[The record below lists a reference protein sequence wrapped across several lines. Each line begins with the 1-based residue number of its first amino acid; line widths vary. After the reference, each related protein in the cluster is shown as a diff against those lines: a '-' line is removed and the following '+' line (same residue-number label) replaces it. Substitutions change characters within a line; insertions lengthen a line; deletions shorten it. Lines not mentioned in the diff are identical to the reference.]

1 MRGTFGLGR
10 ILKKGLS
17 QKDNKKAKNTKNN
30 LVNLNSP
37 EVQILQ
43 DEKDKLLVEENKI
56 LEKIDSVNVDTIKL
70 KNQINEFQIKKK
82 KFKTSTLVAE
92 LKDYKNRL
100 NNESN
105 KEKDE
110 KNLNKINSLKNKI
123 EEINKK
129 LTLNSKRKKTLADNI
144 FDINES
150 LKINDEKIEILNEEI
165 KSIKIKIASIEK
177 KITDEIEIEDNNNSK
192 IRRRKVFYSLLF
204 PVFLFGIYFY
214 GIGRERFQVSSDV
227 VVRKS
232 GSSTQTGTSITSIL
246 GLGNQ
251 GSLEDARFLKI
262 YLESPQLLDELYNV
276 FDFKKKYQKNK
287 KDIFTGLKKNATKD
301 DTYKF
306 FRKQIQIILDEV
318 SGSLNIVTFA
328 YDAKTSL
335 EFNNFLI
342 TKSEEFVNKLNQNI
356 YLRQIDFVDQQVTK
370 NRQRVSSDLD
380 DLQNFQRNN
389 LSLNLNQELLA
400 SSSLISSLENK
411 LIDLKLQ
418 LAVLKRQFIDQGA
431 PEIIYQESKIE
442 ELKKQIQEER
452 NLLVSPSGKN
462 FGEKASNLA
471 RLEANYQFSNDLYK
485 SSLAASEKTKLDS
498 KQQQRFMATL
508 SKPFLPEN
516 EWYYWRHKG
525 FLTSVSVLLVSY
537 FLLKFF
543 MGIAD
548 SHNY

>member
-1 MRGTFGLGR
+1 MRGTFGLGK
-10 ILKKGLS
+10 IFKKGLS
-17 QKDNKKAKNTKNN
+17 DKDNKKVKNTKKN
-30 LVNLNSP
+30 LINLNSP
-37 EVQILQ
+37 EIQILQ
-43 DEKDKLLVEENKI
+43 EEKDKLLVEENKI
-56 LEKIDSVNVDTIKL
+56 LEKIDAVNVDTIKL
-70 KNQINEFQIKKK
+70 KNQITEYQIKKK
-82 KFKTSTLVAE
+82 KFKTSNFVTE
-92 LKDYKNRL
+92 LKDYKSRL

-110 KNLNKINSLKNKI
+110 KDLKKINSLKNKV

-144 FDINES
+144 FDTNES

-177 KITDEIEIEDNNNSK
+177 KITDEIEIQDTKNSK
-192 IRRRKVFYSLLF
+192 IRRRKVFFSLLF
-204 PVFLFGIYFY
+204 PVFLFGVYFY

-246 GLGNQ
+246 GIGNQ

-287 KDIFTGLKKNATKD
+287 KDILTGLKNNATKD

-318 SGSLNIVTFA
+318 SGSLNIITFA

-380 DLQNFQRNN
+380 NLKNFQRNN

-418 LAVLKRQFIDQGA
+418 LSVLKRQFIDQGA
-431 PEIIYQESKIE
+431 PEIIYQESQIE
-442 ELKKQIQEER
+442 ELKKQIKEER

-462 FGEKASNLA
+462 FGEKASKLA

-485 SSLAASEKTKLDS
+485 SSLSASEKTKLDS
-498 KQQQRFMATL
+498 QQQQRFMATL

>member
-1 MRGTFGLGR
+1 MRGTFGLGKF
-10 ILKKGLS
+10 LKKGLS
-17 QKDNKKAKNTKNN
+17 QKDNKKSKNTKKN
-30 LVNLNSP
+30 LTNFNSP
-37 EVQILQ
+37 EIQNLQ
-43 DEKDKLLVEENKI
+43 EEKDKLLLEENKI
-56 LEKIDSVNVDTIKL
+56 LEKIDAVNVDSIKL
-70 KNQINEFQIKKK
+70 KNQLNELQIKKK
-82 KFKTSTLVAE
+82 KFRASTLVTE

-110 KNLNKINSLKNKI
+110 KNVNKLNSLKNKI

-129 LTLNSKRKKTLADNI
+129 LTLNSKRKKNLADNI
-144 FDINES
+144 FDTNES

-177 KITDEIEIEDNNNSK
+177 KITDEIEIEDAKNSK

-287 KDIFTGLKKNATKD
+287 KDIFAGLKKNASKD

-306 FRKQIQIILDEV
+306 FRKQIQIILDEI
-318 SGSLNIVTFA
+318 SGSINIVTFA
-328 YDAKTSL
+328 YDSKTSL
-335 EFNNFLI
+335 EFNDFLI

-411 LIDLKLQ
+411 LIDLKLK

-431 PEIIYQESKIE
+431 PEIIYQESQIE

-462 FGEKASNLA
+462 FGEKASDLA
-471 RLEANYQFSNDLYK
+471 RLEANYLFSNDLYK

-498 KQQQRFMATL
+498 QQQQRFMATL

>member
-10 ILKKGLS
+10 ILKQSLSEKG
-17 QKDNKKAKNTKNN
+17 NKKVKNTKKN
-30 LVNLNSP
+30 LNNLNSP
-37 EVQILQ
+37 KIQILQ
-43 DEKDKLLVEENKI
+43 GEKDKLLEEENKI

-70 KNQINEFQIKKK
+70 KNQINELQIKRKK
-82 KFKTSTLVAE
+82 LKTSTLVSE

-100 NNESN
+100 NNETN

-110 KNLNKINSLKNKI
+110 KNVKKINSIKNKI

-129 LTLNSKRKKTLADNI
+129 LFLNSKRKKTVADNI
-144 FDINES
+144 FDTNES
-150 LKINDEKIEILNEEI
+150 LKINDEKIEIFNEEM

-177 KITDEIEIEDNNNSK
+177 KITDEIEIQDIKDSK
-192 IRRRKVFYSLLF
+192 IRRRRVFYTLLF

-232 GSSTQTGTSITSIL
+232 GSSTQTGTTITSIL
-246 GLGNQ
+246 GIGNQ

-276 FDFKKKYQKNK
+276 FDFKRKYKKNK
-287 KDIFTGLKKNATKD
+287 KDILTGLKKNATKD

-318 SGSLNIVTFA
+318 SGSLNIVTLA
-328 YDAKTSL
+328 YDPKTSL

-342 TKSEEFVNKLNQNI
+342 AKSEEFVNELNQNI

-370 NRQRVSSDLD
+370 NRKRVSSDLD
-380 DLQNFQRNN
+380 DLKNFQRNN

-431 PEIIYQESKIE
+431 PEIIYQESQIE

-462 FGEKASNLA
+462 FGEKATNLA
-471 RLEANYQFSNDLYK
+471 RLEANYQFSNELFK

-498 KQQQRFMATL
+498 QQQQRFMAIL
-508 SKPFLPEN
+508 SKPYLPEN
-516 EWYYWRHKG
+516 QWYYWRHKG